1 VIARAGIQLPFS
13 CIGFFCFTPGCR
25 RIKTKTTGRDGS
37 AINKEAKY
45 TPRMNTNI
53 DTTTMT
59 VRLSKDEEAL
69 RRREDA
75 SVAKCVTTTAE
86 TSVSSKS
93 LQSAESSF
101 VFWELGRS
109 GVPPTRGCSQGM
121 GLGTVLIPIR

>member
-1 VIARAGIQLPFS
+1 
-13 CIGFFCFTPGCR
+13 
-25 RIKTKTTGRDGS
+25 
-37 AINKEAKY
+37 
-45 TPRMNTNI
+45 MNTSI

-86 TSVSSKS
+86 MSKS

-109 GVPPTRGCSQGM
+109 GVPLTRGAAARDWG
-121 GLGTVLIPIR
+121 